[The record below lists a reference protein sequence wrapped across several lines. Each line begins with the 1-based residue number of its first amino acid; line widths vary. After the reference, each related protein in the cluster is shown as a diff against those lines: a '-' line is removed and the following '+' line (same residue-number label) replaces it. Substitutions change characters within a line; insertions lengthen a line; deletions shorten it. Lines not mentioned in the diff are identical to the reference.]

1 MSKPIDLKTVK
12 IYEHLKNKP
21 SLDNKVFKTLN
32 PDMVYDILSR
42 HSNETVTDWREKA

>member
-21 SLDNKVFKTLN
+21 SLDNKTFKTLIQKLF
-32 PDMVYDILSR
+32 MMFYLKILMIQ
-42 HSNETVTDWREKA
+42 